1 MNSTKITCADTDE
14 RDLEARYA
22 ASQLSEDEAEAFEEH
37 YFSCD
42 RCWTLVQRA
51 VEIRAVE
58 IRAVEIR
65 AVENRSRRA
74 TSWRSIAT
82 SRWLAI
88 AAAATIVVA
97 GTLSVD
103 DWRSRGSE
111 AVTMRGSTDSLHV
124 VTHTRGTMLVA
135 SWTRVVEASSYRAR
149 LYSASGTVLHQRE
162 VTDTTIAVSAAS
174 LPKTAPDAELY
185 WEIQAMNRTRQVV
198 GRSGLRAIGLPK
210 ARK

>member
-22 ASQLSEDEAEAFEEH
+22 ASQLTEDEAEAFEEH

-58 IRAVEIR
+58 HRT
-65 AVENRSRRA
+65 RRA
-74 TSWRSIAT
+74 TSWRTIAT
-82 SRWLAI
+82 SPWLAI

-174 LPKTAPDAELY
+174 LPKTAPDTELY
-185 WEIQAMNRTRQVV
+185 WEIQAINRTRQVV
-198 GRSGLRAIGLPK
+198 GRSGLRAIRFPK
-210 ARK
+210 VRK

>member
-22 ASQLSEDEAEAFEEH
+22 ASQLTEDEAEAFEEH

-58 IRAVEIR
+58 
-65 AVENRSRRA
+65 NRTRRA
-74 TSWRSIAT
+74 TSWRTIAT
-82 SRWLAI
+82 SPWLAI

-174 LPKTAPDAELY
+174 LPKTAPDTELY
-185 WEIQAMNRTRQVV
+185 WEIQAINRTRQVV
-198 GRSGLRAIGLPK
+198 GRSGLRAIRFPK
-210 ARK
+210 VRK